1 MKDEKHLPA
10 LSGRSPTRKRYP
22 AIDERAKEILLASI
36 ASGLTLKDAVE
47 AAGISDRR
55 RVLELRHADPAF
67 ASAYESAWETGT
79 DVMRAEAKRRAVDGV
94 EEAIV
99 SAGKILGSQ
108 KVYSDRLL
116 ERLLAS
122 RDPNWRNNPP
132 SVHIGIGPDSRATA
146 QTGVSFEDV
155 AAVLAKAG
163 ALKRFGVEA
172 IEAPADTA
180 EVIGETDEP
189 VVGGGSK

>member
-22 AIDERAKEILLASI
+22 AIGKKEKELLLASI

-47 AAGISDRR
+47 AAGISNRR
-55 RVLELRHADPAF
+55 RVLELRHADPSF
-67 ASAYESAWETGT
+67 AEAYEQAWEDGT
-79 DVMRAEAKRRAVDGV
+79 DVMRGEARRRAVDGV
-94 EEAIV
+94 DEAIV

-132 SVHIGIGPDSRATA
+132 SVHIGIGPDSRATV
-146 QTGVSFEDV
+146 QTGVTFEDV
-155 AAVLAKAG
+155 AQVLLKAG
-163 ALKRFGVEA
+163 KLNERYGVPDAL
-172 IEAPADTA
+172 EAPADTA
-180 EVIGETDEP
+180 EITEVTDEP
-189 VVGGGSK
+189 LS

>member
-1 MKDEKHLPA
+1 MSSKNLPA
-10 LSGRSPTRKRYP
+10 KNPGGNGTRHQLP
-22 AIDERAKEILLASI
+22 AISDKQREILLASL
-36 ASGLTLKDAVE
+36 ANGLTLKDAVE
-47 AAGISDRR
+47 AAGISNRR

-67 ASAYESAWETGT
+67 AEAYDQAWEDGT
-79 DVMRAEAKRRAVDGV
+79 DVMRAEARRRAVDGV

-116 ERLLAS
+116 ERMLAS

-132 SVHIGIGPDSRATA
+132 SVHIGIGPDTRATV

-155 AAVLAKAG
+155 LEVLRRAG
-163 ALKRFGVEA
+163 KVSEL
-172 IEAPADTA
+172 EAPADAA
-180 EVIGETDEP
+180 EIVSEEDE
-189 VVGGGSK
+189 